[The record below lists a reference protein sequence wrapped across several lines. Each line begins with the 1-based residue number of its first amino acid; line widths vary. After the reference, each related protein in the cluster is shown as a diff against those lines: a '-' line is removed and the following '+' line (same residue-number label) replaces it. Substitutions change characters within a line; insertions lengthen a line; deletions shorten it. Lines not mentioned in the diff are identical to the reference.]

1 MMANLEVI
9 GLNHV
14 TPVFGCLKT
23 FPFNVHLPKGISWE
37 FFFSELIAAL
47 IEIAEI
53 FHGYLVFF
61 PNALYLLQ
69 ENKINFFLYLGNLV
83 Q

>member
-1 MMANLEVI
+1 MFICQRELAEN
-9 GLNHV
+9 
-14 TPVFGCLKT
+14 
-23 FPFNVHLPKGISWE
+23 
-37 FFFSELIAAL
+37 FFSELIAAL
-47 IEIAEI
+47 IEIAGI
-53 FHGYLVFF
+53 FHGHLVFF

>member
-1 MMANLEVI
+1 MFICQRELAEN
-9 GLNHV
+9 
-14 TPVFGCLKT
+14 
-23 FPFNVHLPKGISWE
+23 
-37 FFFSELIAAL
+37 FFFRTNSSIDRDCRN
-47 IEIAEI
+47 
-53 FHGYLVFF
+53 FHGHLVFF